1 MADQKRPVARSQLR
15 ALWAALAAATE
26 ITPAEVTPPDRVR
39 AVRGEEVMVA
49 DADEVQVLDRPD
61 LWPLVADQPLVLAPC
76 ELAPRL
82 ADLLD
87 LPLTSEEVAGLI
99 ESPGQRRPVPPV
111 VQAVLP
117 AAPPAYQAHDRL
129 MAGGLEVPWRYLDGE
144 VHASGPQGLA
154 CGLAWAAG
162 RWQLRHVLAALLAAP
177 DATAHLLADADLDP
191 M

>member
-1 MADQKRPVARSQLR
+1 V
-15 ALWAALAAATE
+15 
-26 ITPAEVTPPDRVR
+26 V
-39 AVRGEEVMVA
+39 VA
-49 DADEVQVLDRPD
+49 DADEVLVLDGPD
-61 LWPLVADQPLVLAPC
+61 LWPLVAGQPLVLAPR

-87 LPLTSEEVAGLI
+87 LPLASEEIAGPI

-111 VQAVLP
+111 VRAVLP

-129 MAGGLEVPWRYLDGE
+129 MVGGVEVPWRYLDGE
-144 VHASGPQGLA
+144 VHASGPHGLA
-154 CGLAWAAG
+154 CGLAWAAD

-177 DATAHLLADADLDP
+177 DAAARLLADADLDP

>member
-1 MADQKRPVARSQLR
+1 M
-15 ALWAALAAATE
+15 
-26 ITPAEVTPPDRVR
+26 
-39 AVRGEEVMVA
+39 A
-49 DADEVQVLDRPD
+49 DADEVLVLDRPD
-61 LWPLVADQPLVLAPC
+61 LWPLVAGQPLVLAPC

-87 LPLTSEEVAGLI
+87 LPLASEEVAGPVD
-99 ESPGQRRPVPPV
+99 SPGQRRPVPPV
-111 VQAVLP
+111 VRAMLS

-129 MAGGLEVPWRYLDGE
+129 VVGGAEVPWRYLDGE

-162 RWQLRHVLAALLAAP
+162 RWELRHVLAALLATP
-177 DATAHLLADADLDP
+177 DAAARLLADADLDP